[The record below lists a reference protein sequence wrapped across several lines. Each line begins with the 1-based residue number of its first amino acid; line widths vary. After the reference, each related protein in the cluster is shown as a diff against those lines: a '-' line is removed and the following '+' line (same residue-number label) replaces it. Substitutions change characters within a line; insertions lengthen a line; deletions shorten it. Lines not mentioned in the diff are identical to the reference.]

1 MVEQTLK
8 DSLNGHVLESTTAV
22 VPSSVVHVDVP
33 KIYVLPQSTSAR
45 TIPLLVQH
53 NESQDVVHSKVADSS
68 KISIVAAVLASS
80 SFQIHITW

>member
-45 TIPLLVQH
+45 TIP
-53 NESQDVVHSKVADSS
+53 
-68 KISIVAAVLASS
+68 
-80 SFQIHITW
+80 